1 MKPKEFPEQPILQ
14 PMVGRMITIQFDG
27 LEFST
32 RLLSVEPQKL
42 TALVNA
48 PEKRKNADGK
58 SYTPK
63 CLRLKCEAGALIVVC
78 EDYKFVAVTNGVAFM
93 FDTYTLGIRYA
104 D

>member
-1 MKPKEFPEQPILQ
+1 MKPKEFPEQALLLPLIGKQ
-14 PMVGRMITIQFDG
+14 IIIQFDG
-27 LEFST
+27 LEFTT

-63 CLRLKCEAGALIVVC
+63 CLRLTCEAGALIVVC
-78 EDYKFVAVTNGVAFM
+78 EDYKFAALANGVAFV
-93 FDTYTLGIRYA
+93 FDTYTLGIRHA